1 MGFRPVLEPLI
12 SDLSDITVGSNMK
25 VYGPHGQTVEGIL
38 IGFTE
43 YDLTVKAEPSDADLV
58 DWAVRCGEEIIVN
71 RSALV
76 GIGESVNES

>member
-12 SDLSDITVGSNMK
+12 SDLSDITVGSNIK
-25 VYGPHGQTVEGIL
+25 VYGSRGQMIEGIL
-38 IGFTE
+38 AGFTE
-43 YDLTVKAEPSDADLV
+43 YDLTMKAESSDVDLV